1 MWAYY
6 LRFRPHVSG
15 YFGIRKFFF
24 LDTASVNTYPVN
36 PTYESATFWIRS
48 PQWQFWIR
56 YESGIVWTLNPDIFY
71 PVMKQDRAQFFT
83 VKGRERCKF
92 PALDDACSVGN
103 IPRGVLS
110 TRVHPDT
117 RIRVGFVWTGKFDLN
132 IETCGRGNFWIRKE
146 QVSDWKN
153 IGIRVDGALGF
164 EWMRGWGWRCF
175 DGNNSFLSLWKLCL
189 KNTS

>member
-1 MWAYY
+1 MGLLPQVPSTRIRVFWNPQ
-6 LRFRPHVSG
+6 LFLSGHGFRLHVSG
-15 YFGIRKFFF
+15 ESRIRIRNF
-24 LDTASVNTYPVN
+24 LNPLSWVEMLNTP
-36 PTYESATFWIRS
+36 WIRN
-48 PQWQFWIR
+48 R
-56 YESGIVWTLNPDIFY
+56 VEAKSGYFFY
-71 PVMKQDRAQFFT
+71 LVMKQDRAQFFT

-92 PALDDACSVGN
+92 PALDDACSVAN

-117 RIRVGFVWTGKFDLN
+117 RIRVGFVWTGKIRFEYWYLWTWKFLN
-132 IETCGRGNFWIRKE
+132 SERTSFRL
-146 QVSDWKN
+146 KN

-175 DGNNSFLSLWKLCL
+175 DGKNSFLSLWKLCL